1 MAKTSESVSKF
12 SWNYLVATPIDMDNV
27 VTIIST
33 RSILGSWI
41 LNCYVWGQANLG
53 DNLDLKTAMVA
64 GEKFGWRIRT
74 LREQQETF
82 DLLFNLGYNLDI
94 DSYRYHLFH
103 LTDYIL
109 QKEQYLMK
117 LVKGMDKGDNL
128 VRDVVDE
135 AGLNYKILQDL
146 DAALLRDTR
155 LFNMG
160 GFEEVTKSKMIWPSK
175 VLKFFDWI
183 SEEDRWDRHQDTYGS
198 KCCLHDAGADQMV
211 LGTLMKIAGSLFRV
225 IFACFSRNICD
236 MNHATTYVNNKHDYS
251 IQHYLHQAENLSK
264 FKDLIKVDGAQDVIH
279 SGDWVKW
286 ISSQGQVIPPNSDE
300 VFGLCFFAGFF
311 QNQCEQYIDA
321 YMPDDLERY
330 KTSLSLILAG
340 KNPNFTSIVL
350 HSRENL
356 DALKLLYQKFENP
369 LMMKEEPDTGTDA
382 RPGFME
388 PRTIQAVVV
397 APVAKPYAAK
407 VTEVAKDSGIIWVP
421 ILVAGAVLLFFAG
434 K

>member
-1 MAKTSESVSKF
+1 
-12 SWNYLVATPIDMDNV
+12 
-27 VTIIST
+27 
-33 RSILGSWI
+33 
-41 LNCYVWGQANLG
+41 
-53 DNLDLKTAMVA
+53 
-64 GEKFGWRIRT
+64 
-74 LREQQETF
+74 
-82 DLLFNLGYNLDI
+82 
-94 DSYRYHLFH
+94 
-103 LTDYIL
+103 
-109 QKEQYLMK
+109 
-117 LVKGMDKGDNL
+117 
-128 VRDVVDE
+128 
-135 AGLNYKILQDL
+135 
-146 DAALLRDTR
+146 
-155 LFNMG
+155 
-160 GFEEVTKSKMIWPSK
+160 
-175 VLKFFDWI
+175 
-183 SEEDRWDRHQDTYGS
+183 
-198 KCCLHDAGADQMV
+198 MV
-211 LGTLMKIAGSLFRV
+211 LGTLIKIAGSLFRV

-369 LMMKEEPDTGTDA
+369 LMMKEEPGTKSDPRLGLGRYVTQNLAEEVVDA
-382 RPGFME
+382 PIRD
-388 PRTIQAVVV
+388 
-397 APVAKPYAAK
+397 AKPYAAK